1 MQIIT
6 IECITKNEIKISING
21 EKLTGITAFSLEMK
35 AGETEKYYIEKQI
48 PPPKQQ
54 EVPLNNNTTNGQI
67 TRWWTIPKVIE
78 GWKKE
83 DPNTALCDSGL
94 RRLVRNEL
102 VSHRNSGKMILVNVD
117 EIKEYYKNGTGK
129 PTEKIKPFRQK
140 RDLKPIF

>member
-35 AGETEKYYIEKQI
+35 AGETEKYYIEKHI

-78 GWKKE
+78 VLKKRTLIPLFVTAVLEGWCAMSLFPVE
-83 DPNTALCDSGL
+83 T
-94 RRLVRNEL
+94 V
-102 VSHRNSGKMILVNVD
+102 
-117 EIKEYYKNGTGK
+117 
-129 PTEKIKPFRQK
+129 EK
-140 RDLKPIF
+140 

>member
-35 AGETEKYYIEKQI
+35 AGETEKYYIEKHI
-48 PPPKQQ
+48 PPLKQQ

-78 GWKKE
+78 VLKKE
-83 DPNTALCDSGL
+83 DPNTAICDSGI

-102 VSHRNSGKMILVNVD
+102 ISCRNSGKMILVNVD

-129 PTEKIKPFRQK
+129 PTEKIKPFKQK